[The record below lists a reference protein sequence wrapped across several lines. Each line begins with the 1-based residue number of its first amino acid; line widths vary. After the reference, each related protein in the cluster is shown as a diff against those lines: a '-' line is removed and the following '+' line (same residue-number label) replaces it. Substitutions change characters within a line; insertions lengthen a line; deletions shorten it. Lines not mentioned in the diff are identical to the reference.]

1 MFLRFKLIAYVQVSI
16 VKVMFNFLI
25 NPLPIIL
32 LSRVQ
37 ILNSLCVYL
46 DEETYKS
53 DALCSKACFTDSVGS
68 LYWVFYTVSSV

>member
-16 VKVMFNFLI
+16 DKVMFNFLI

-53 DALCSKACFTDSVGS
+53 DALCSKTCFTDSVGS